1 MMKIL
6 ATNRQNVFEID
17 IPRIKSSLGEILT
30 TLDNADR
37 EISLTIVDDTGITEI
52 NRQYLGRDYP
62 TNVIAFSL
70 NEGEFGDINPH
81 ILGDIIISIE
91 TAIRD
96 AKTGDLSIED
106 EIDYLMIHGVLH
118 LLGYDH
124 ELAEEAE
131 EMQEKEKEIFFSMK
145 KYHIE

>member
-1 MMKIL
+1 MKIL

>member
-1 MMKIL
+1 MKIL
-6 ATNRQNVFEID
+6 ATNRQTVFEID
-17 IPRIKSSLGEILT
+17 IPRIKSSLGDILT

-37 EISLTIVDDTGITEI
+37 EISLTIVDDRGITEI

>member
-1 MMKIL
+1 MKIL
-6 ATNRQNVFEID
+6 ATNRQTVFDID
-17 IPRIKSSLGEILT
+17 LPRIKSSLSEILT
-30 TLDNADR
+30 TLDKADR

-52 NRQYLGRDYP
+52 NKQYLDRDYP

-96 AKTGDLSIED
+96 ARVGDLSIDD

-124 ELAEEAE
+124 ELPEEAE
-131 EMQEKEKEIFFSMK
+131 EMKEKEKEIFFTLK
-145 KYHIE
+145 EYHIE